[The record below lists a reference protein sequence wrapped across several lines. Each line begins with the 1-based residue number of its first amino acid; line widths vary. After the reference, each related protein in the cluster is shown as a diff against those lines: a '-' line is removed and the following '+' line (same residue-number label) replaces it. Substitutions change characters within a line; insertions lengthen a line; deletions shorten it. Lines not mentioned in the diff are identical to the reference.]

1 MMFAL
6 GKFANS
12 KLILPALFLLLL
24 VSGAA
29 AQSTNV
35 LQSIKD
41 VFGNQDF
48 GTLYD
53 SYWWVIDL
61 IVYLFFFGYVGRLTL
76 GQQFQQR
83 GGPLGVVVGVALAI
97 AVVFFESTSGFR
109 LGHIGPFGLAVALII
124 FAIVVYRFFQG
135 LLAQPNQG
143 PNTAALAWTFVA
155 IYGFLLTIAAPLFK
169 WMASQNA
176 WWWNLILALLNLF
189 LLISI
194 LAIIWGLGRMVPGM
208 FQGGAQNPLQNIFGG
223 RGGAPP
229 AAQPPAGGRVRQR
242 GQQQGAQQ
250 AVQAQRR
257 QQQIAQVV
265 QRINQLQ
272 AQLLNAV
279 QQQQGNQQQLINAIA
294 QAIAELI
301 NIQNQI
307 RNIP

>member
-1 MMFAL
+1 MNAAA
-6 GKFANS
+6 KRV
-12 KLILPALFLLLL
+12 LLLAL
-24 VSGAA
+24 ATVAVALLATSVL

-53 SYWWVIDL
+53 NYWWVIDL
-61 IVYLFFFGYVGRLTL
+61 IIYLFFFGYVGRLTL

-97 AVVFFESTSGFR
+97 AVVYFESTSGFR
-109 LGHIGPFGLAVALII
+109 LGNIGPFGLAVALII

-135 LLAQPNQG
+135 MGIGQG
-143 PNTAALAWTFVA
+143 AALAWVFVA

-169 WMASQNA
+169 WMTEQNT
-176 WWWNLILALLNLF
+176 WWWNLLLALLNLF

-194 LAIIWGLGRMVPGM
+194 IAIIWQLGRMVPGL

-223 RGGAPP
+223 GA
-229 AAQPPAGGRVRQR
+229 G
-242 GQQQGAQQ
+242 GQQQQRQRQPQQRQAAQQ
-250 AVQAQRR
+250 AQQAAAAQQR
-257 QQQIAQVV
+257 QQQIAQVI

-272 AQLLNAV
+272 NQLLQTV
-279 QQQQGNQQQLINAIA
+279 QQQNVNQQQLVNQLA

-301 NIQNQI
+301 TLRQMIQN
-307 RNIP
+307 IP